1 MMIMMYDFFLY
12 TYLQNIYVL
21 NSQCTYMN
29 PTWRISFWVIIACY
43 NCVNLH
49 ALGSSSPRRCD
60 FENAFSSKT
69 MQCRQCL
76 CLNNMLFPAHRFS
89 HSVFPKKF
97 VFPINSSSSP
107 PRGGLRTSFG
117 LSRGC
122 LHSSLVESG
131 VEKPQQQNQGYLE
144 DLKFTIT
151 DQ

>member
-1 MMIMMYDFFLY
+1 MIVSLY
-12 TYLQNIYVL
+12 IFTKKNIYICIKQSVYL
-21 NSQCTYMN
+21 HESNMENQFLGN
-29 PTWRISFWVIIACY
+29 RCY

-97 VFPINSSSSP
+97 VSPINSSPSLRVEASGPALVCLVDASTVPWWSPGWRSRSNKIRDTWRILSS
-107 PRGGLRTSFG
+107 
-117 LSRGC
+117 
-122 LHSSLVESG
+122 V
-131 VEKPQQQNQGYLE
+131 
-144 DLKFTIT
+144 
-151 DQ
+151 

>member
-1 MMIMMYDFFLY
+1 MMYDFFLY

-29 PTWRISFWVIIACY
+29 PTWRISFWGIITCY

-97 VFPINSSSSP
+97 VFPINSSSS
-107 PRGGLRTSFG
+107 LRVEASGPALVCLVDASTVPWWSPG
-117 LSRGC
+117 WRSRSNKIRDTWRI
-122 LHSSLVESG
+122 LSSL
-131 VEKPQQQNQGYLE
+131 
-144 DLKFTIT
+144 
-151 DQ
+151 